1 MNRTGQRG
9 GGGRRNRIEQE
20 AQIRR
25 ARANHHLD
33 RRRNQKRGDREKPAF
48 ARPMVAVGALL
59 FATAFGFWGGAD
71 TVAGWADGPW
81 RVESV
86 EVIGAKRLSAVEIAK
101 AAGMAP
107 GADFEAAEPD
117 QVARALG
124 EHAWVAEAR
133 AARLPGGTVVLSV
146 REREPLAVIEARS
159 GPLGVDAEGR
169 PFAVLD
175 SREAQD
181 LPRLRCED
189 TPPPGEADARIAE
202 AIRVARSLPD
212 RGLALPREIELKAKR
227 DPEGLVLRL
236 PGLDARFVLGDEE
249 LDARVGKMAELM
261 AKRPAEVAD
270 AAQVDLRF
278 SGQAVLKGKADP
290 KGSA

>member
-1 MNRTGQRG
+1 MSR
-9 GGGRRNRIEQE
+9 
-20 AQIRR
+20 
-25 ARANHHLD
+25 
-33 RRRNQKRGDREKPAF
+33 PAI
-48 ARPMVAVGALL
+48 AVGAVL
-59 FATAFGFWGGAD
+59 FATVVGFWGGAD
-71 TVAGWADGPW
+71 TVAGWGEDPW

-86 EVIGAKRLSAVEIAK
+86 EVIGAKRLSAVEVAK
-101 AAGMAP
+101 AAGVTP
-107 GADFEAAEPD
+107 GTEFEAAEPER
-117 QVARALG
+117 VARALG

-146 REREPLAVIEARS
+146 LEREPLAVIEARS

-175 SREAQD
+175 SNEARD

-212 RGLALPREIELKAKR
+212 RGLALPREIELKGER

-236 PGLDARFVLGDEE
+236 PGLDARFVLGDQE
-249 LDARVGKMAELM
+249 LDARVGKLAELM
-261 AKRPAEVAD
+261 AKRPAELAD
-270 AAQVDLRF
+270 AVSVDLRF
-278 SGQAVLKGKADP
+278 AGQAVLRGKEADP
-290 KGSA
+290 NGSA